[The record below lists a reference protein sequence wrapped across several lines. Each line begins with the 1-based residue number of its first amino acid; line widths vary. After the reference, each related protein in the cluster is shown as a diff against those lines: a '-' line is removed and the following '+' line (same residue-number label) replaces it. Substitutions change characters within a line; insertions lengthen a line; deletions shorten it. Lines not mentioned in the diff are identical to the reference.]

1 MSGSLVDVEAA
12 LRARG
17 LAARGAFHP
26 AAGDGVS
33 ALPDGRA
40 VGTLVLAGNV
50 GASLWARFARERRA
64 EADPLERWS
73 ARVLGEIA
81 ARFDAAVVLP
91 GDGPPHPPFLRWAQR
106 AEPVHPS
113 PLGLL
118 IHPDH
123 GLWHAYRGALAF
135 AERFAL
141 PVRDTRESPCTSCRE
156 RPCLSACPVGAFT
169 TGGYDV
175 AACAAHLEAR
185 AGGACFESACLAR
198 AACPVARQHR
208 YPPEQARFHMTAFLR
223 GQLRDRSRASLGEP
237 KQRK

>member
-1 MSGSLVDVEAA
+1 MSVALVEVEAA

-17 LAARGAFHP
+17 LAPRGAFHLVVS
-26 AAGDGVS
+26 DGVS

-40 VGTLVLAGNV
+40 VGRLVLAGNV

-64 EADPLERWS
+64 EPEPLDRWS

-81 ARFDAAVVLP
+81 ARFDAAIVLP
-91 GDGPPHPPFLRWAQR
+91 GDGPPRPPFLRWARR

-113 PLGLL
+113 PLGVL

-135 AERFAL
+135 SERLAL

-156 RPCLSACPVGAFT
+156 RRCLAACPVGAFT
-169 TGGYDV
+169 TAGYDDT
-175 AACAAHLEAR
+175 ACAAHLESG
-185 AGGACFESACLAR
+185 AGAACFEFACLAR
-198 AACPVARQHR
+198 VACPVARKHR
-208 YPPEQARFHMTAFLR
+208 YPPEQARFHLSAFLR
-223 GQLRDRSRASLGEP
+223 GRRAAADRGSLSSHRSP
-237 KQRK
+237 